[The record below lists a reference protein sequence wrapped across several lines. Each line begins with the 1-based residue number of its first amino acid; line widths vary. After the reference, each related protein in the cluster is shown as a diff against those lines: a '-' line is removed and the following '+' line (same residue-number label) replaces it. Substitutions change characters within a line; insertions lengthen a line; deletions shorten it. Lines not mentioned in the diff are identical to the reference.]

1 MSTPPPIT
9 PRGLAKLHEQLKYL
23 REFERPKNVRDIE
36 EALAHG
42 DLRENAEYHA
52 AKERQGMLAG
62 QMQSLETMIATAQ
75 IIDPAT
81 LSGSRVIFGA
91 TVVLTDLDSE
101 EEAKVTYQIVGDV
114 EADLAA
120 GLISLSSP
128 IAKGLIGKEEGDEVA
143 IVTPKG
149 KRLFLIDKVSFK

>member
-1 MSTPPPIT
+1 MSTSTPIT
-9 PRGLAKLHEQLKYL
+9 PGGLAKLHEQLKHL
-23 REFERPKNVRDIE
+23 REVERPQNVRDIE
-36 EALAHG
+36 EARAHG

-62 QMQSLETMIATAQ
+62 QISALETQIATAQ
-75 IIDPAT
+75 VIDPAA

-91 TVVLTDLDSE
+91 TVALVDLDSE
-101 EEAKVTYQIVGDV
+101 EETKVQYQIVGDV

-128 IAKGLIGKEEGDEVA
+128 IAKGLIGKEEGDEVT
-143 IVTPKG
+143 IFTPKG
-149 KRLFLIDKVSFK
+149 KRLFLIDKVVFK